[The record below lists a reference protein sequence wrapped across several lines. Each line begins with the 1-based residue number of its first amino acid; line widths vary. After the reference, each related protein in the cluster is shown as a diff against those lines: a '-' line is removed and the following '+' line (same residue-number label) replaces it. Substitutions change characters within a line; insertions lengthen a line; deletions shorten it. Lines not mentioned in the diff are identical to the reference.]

1 MNASTLPIRARYAHT
16 NLVAADWRRL
26 ARFYAEVFGCRPLQ
40 PQRDYAGDGLE
51 RLVAIDGVRLQGIHL
66 RLPGHGDGGP
76 TLEIFSYA
84 PDLPAAAA
92 SPNRRGYGHLAFEV
106 EDVARARQA
115 VSAAGGGGIGDVVRF
130 PLPDG
135 SAVTAAY
142 VTDPEGNIIELQS
155 WEAAPG
161 KADA

>member
-1 MNASTLPIRARYAHT
+1 MNTPATPIPARYAHT
-16 NLVAADWRRL
+16 NLIAADWQRL
-26 ARFYAEVFGCRPLQ
+26 ARFYAEVFGCQPLQ
-40 PQRDYAGDGLE
+40 PQRDYAGDNLD
-51 RLVAIDGVRLQGIHL
+51 RLTAIDGVRLRGIHL

-84 PDLPAAAA
+84 PDLPAASP

-106 EDVARARQA
+106 EDVARARHA
-115 VSAAGGGGIGDVVRF
+115 VMAAGGGGIGEVARF
-130 PLPDG
+130 PLSGG

-155 WEAAPG
+155 WEAAG
-161 KADA
+161 T